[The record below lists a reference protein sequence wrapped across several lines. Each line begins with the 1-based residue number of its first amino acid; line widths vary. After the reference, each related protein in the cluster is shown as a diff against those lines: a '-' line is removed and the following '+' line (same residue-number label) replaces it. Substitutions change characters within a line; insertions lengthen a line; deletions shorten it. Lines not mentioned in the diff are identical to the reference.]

1 MDINMPGMNGFE
13 CLKRLKEH
21 SDFKNIPVVI
31 LSAFSDYGKQEL
43 AYSLGASFFLCK
55 LSDFSLFKKNI
66 SNILNLNFLR
76 VVSTQKEFIK

>member
-31 LSAFSDYGKQEL
+31 LSAFSDYGEQEL

-55 LSDFSLFKKNI
+55 LSDFSLLKKIFRINLI
-66 SNILNLNFLR
+66 STF
-76 VVSTQKEFIK
+76 

>member
-31 LSAFSDYGKQEL
+31 LSAFSDYGEQEL

-55 LSDFSLFKKNI
+55 LSDFSLFKRI
-66 SNILNLNFLR
+66 FSNKLNLNFLR
-76 VVSTQKEFIK
+76 AISSQKKFIK